1 MKPIARRARSVW
13 GDAGELD
20 DDFAAPADDND
31 NRPRGALIG
40 PPEGKFVVHDVS
52 RPPPPYPERSYRV
65 VVTRAEDGV
74 HSAFTVLASPGGGFF
89 EVLEEDEEEFDE
101 LFEAAAMVPGKIAG
115 LVNAIEAGAH
125 VTFPIDLDNT
135 RPRR

>member
-1 MKPIARRARSVW
+1 MKPIARRARSVS

-20 DDFAAPADDND
+20 DDLAAPADDKD

-40 PPEGKFVVHDVS
+40 PPEGKFVVHDVN
-52 RPPPPYPERSYRV
+52 RPPPPCPERSYRV
-65 VVTRAEDGV
+65 VVTRAVDGV
-74 HSAFTVLASPGGGFF
+74 HGAFTVLASPGGGFF
-89 EVLEEDEEEFDE
+89 EVLEEDEDEFDDF
-101 LFEAAAMVPGKIAG
+101 FEGAAMVPGKIAG